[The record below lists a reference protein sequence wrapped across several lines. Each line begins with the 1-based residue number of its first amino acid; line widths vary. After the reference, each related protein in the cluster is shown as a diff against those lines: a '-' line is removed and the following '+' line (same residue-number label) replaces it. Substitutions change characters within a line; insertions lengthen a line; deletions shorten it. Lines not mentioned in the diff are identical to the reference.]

1 MVPTFQEK
9 KKILKMIKH
18 YISALSIPV
27 KSPKKKSPLKS
38 PKKEVEKVK
47 PVEMKKQVR
56 GQYITSILLI

>member
-9 KKILKMIKH
+9 KKILKMKKIL
-18 YISALSIPV
+18 YFSALSIPV

-56 GQYITSILLI
+56 GQFIT